1 MHSSRFLEDHTML
14 DKMRLRFYIVFLSI
28 VLATA
33 LFALGGTKS
42 VKVISDLNGS
52 DGATWVQMT
61 ANSDTNFVFDLG
73 GGSRGQMSPYDGGK
87 MEVYV
92 WIDTSLAGAGGND
105 SLWISIQPLIFDTPS
120 GNYYASSHADKD
132 SVDIV
137 NDYDWGATDS
147 TTKYDLNTS
156 VDLPPCDRV
165 QVNVYA
171 LNNAQCRIRV
181 ELRMTV
187 KD

>member
-1 MHSSRFLEDHTML
+1 MFDRIAQAGARGQ
-14 DKMRLRFYIVFLSI
+14 RLGLIFCLLSLL
-28 VLATA
+28 VATA
-33 LFALGGTKS
+33 LFSFGGTKTVR
-42 VKVISDLNGS
+42 VKSDLNGS

-61 ANSDTNFVFDLG
+61 ANSDTTFIFNLG
-73 GGSRGQMSPYDGGK
+73 GGSRGQSNPYDGGK

-92 WIDTSLAGAGGND
+92 WLDTSLAGAGDND
-105 SLWISIQPLIFDTPS
+105 SLWISTQPLIFDPVS
-120 GNYYASSHADKD
+120 KNFYASSHADKD

-147 TTKYDLNTS
+147 VTKYDLNVS

-171 LNNAQCRIRV
+171 LNNAQVRV
-181 ELRMTV
+181 RMELRMTV
-187 KD
+187 RD